1 VGPLP
6 LPGVRELAVGHSAES
21 VEHVLLY
28 RVAFW
33 DLGMVQ
39 IAIHVSRHTN
49 GCITFC
55 DLTFA
60 SLVNETISGRQA

>member
-1 VGPLP
+1 
-6 LPGVRELAVGHSAES
+6 
-21 VEHVLLY
+21 VLLY

-49 GCITFC
+49 GCITFW